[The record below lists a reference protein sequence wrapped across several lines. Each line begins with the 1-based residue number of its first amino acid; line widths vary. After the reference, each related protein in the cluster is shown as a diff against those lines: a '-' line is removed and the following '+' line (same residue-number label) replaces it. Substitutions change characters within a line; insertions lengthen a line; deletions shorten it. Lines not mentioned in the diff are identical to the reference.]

1 MEIKINKTLSEDMK
15 APYYK
20 RVKGIHQKNKK
31 ILIGFGVGAN
41 EKRGPFKTD
50 RSMGKMGKSAPPGAA
65 GGGSLEEVLAE
76 GGVAGHMNHLYDN
89 PDLTFQQIKDIF
101 LKIGRAHV

>member
-50 RSMGKMGKSAPPGAA
+50 RSMGKMGKSAPPGAP
-65 GGGSLEEVLAE
+65 GGGSLEEE
-76 GGVAGHMNHLYDN
+76 KNTMNEMIE
-89 PDLTFQQIKDIF
+89 QILKDMMEEI
-101 LKIGRAHV
+101 